1 MSGRLMIFIRVIA
14 LPCLMVL
21 AMTSASFGATFR
33 FDPVSVANPP
43 APPVTFLDQYPY
55 ERVAYPWAIGY
66 DPGGVGTSD
75 WLTSYNPVR
84 FQVTKIVA
92 PITKVSIRVWI
103 QHENI
108 NELTLTLYSPDG
120 TRVRLVQRLGKAN
133 DPNVDMALGGFAQY
147 VEFMSVDE
155 PTPPLITAATSLINN
170 GSLVPAGRY
179 RPLETLGIFNGKSG
193 TQANGIWRLTVQDS
207 EASGFVGLFYGAR
220 LYLTQDGGVHIWTGS
235 TGVGA
240 DTNWSNPANWDV
252 GFGPPDVNQTNT
264 LAFPAGAASLLPFN
278 DFNNTVP
285 TIATIASVNYPIAP
299 FFTVPAA
306 DSGQIVAL
314 TMSTSPTQPVNVS
327 TAWAALV
334 TAAYVGDDLIIAN
347 DLVAAAT
354 GTFRVLAVNKIGFYS
369 LTIVRVGAAGT
380 GTVVAGGGPTA
391 TMQLIRHLDT
401 LEIGGVNFTG
411 ENYAIT
417 GSPVIVTDRA
427 QFINPYGVNNTW
439 ALNSAMEAGVTFLD
453 INGGVLRLTGI
464 WSGAGGFTKED
475 LGTVELTR
483 ANSFTGQT
491 LIKGGI
497 IDVTNTNALGSSVVT
512 VVNGVVNGDTVIRDG
527 GTLRVA
533 AGLTMFEKVTISG
546 LGASTPLTPPIG
558 ALVFSGNA
566 TYTGD
571 LALKAS
577 GNSTISVLAGA
588 VILSSIV
595 PELSDS
601 TYSLSIAN
609 AGTVAINSPLPIF
622 TNLSLAGGATTFGA
636 AQPNLANLTLTGA
649 GLNSGANAMT
659 IIGSVS
665 SGASATTSTLNGSL
679 NLKGTGHVVN
689 VAAGAAGAG
698 GSANITS
705 SDLIVTATTTNG
717 SFTKT
722 GGGVMRISNAP
733 GVAATVNEGTLA
745 SVSAV
750 TCSIGSI
757 AVNSGAVLSPA
768 GRWDVGS
775 AVTLATSSALILPL
789 GATAPTPLIY
799 TLGSVTLD
807 AGGAVGGVSGAVLQ
821 PYSGAGTTIINAGTV
836 TGLFSGMPNG
846 AGITYTAT
854 TVNLFAS
861 GSRSL
866 KFIPTAYTAN
876 ENAGSVQVT
885 VMWTGGT
892 GTQPLLRNYGGG
904 VKNNLDVQFLGLSGV
919 AGASDT
925 VIYTVP
931 IVQNRIQSGDQTTNL
946 VIVPQDGSLVT
957 NSAILTI
964 IDDDFSEGKKCGF
977 GTGLTVFL
985 LFAFALFFGL
995 RLRRR

>member
-1 MSGRLMIFIRVIA
+1 MSGRLHFFIRAIA

-21 AMTSASFGATFR
+21 AMTSASFAATFR
-33 FDPVSVANPP
+33 YDPISIANPP

-55 ERVAYPWAIGY
+55 EQQPYPWFIGY
-66 DPGGVGTSD
+66 DPSGVGTSN

-92 PITKVSIRVWI
+92 PIIKVSIRVWI

-120 TRVRLVQRLGKAN
+120 TRVRLAQRLGKTD
-133 DPNVDMALGGFAQY
+133 DPNVVMSAGGFAQY

-155 PTPPLITAATSLINN
+155 PTPPLITAPTSLINN

-179 RPLETLGIFNGKSG
+179 RPAETLGIFNGKTG

-207 EASGFVGLFYGAR
+207 VDSGFTGAFYGAR
-220 LYLTQDGGVHIWTGS
+220 LYITQDGGVHVWTGS

-264 LAFPAGAASLLPFN
+264 LAFPSGAASLLPFN

-285 TIATIASVNYPIAP
+285 TISTIASVNYPIAP

-306 DSGQIVAL
+306 DSGQAVVL
-314 TMSTSPTQPVNVS
+314 TMSTAPAQPVNVS

-380 GTVVAGGGPTA
+380 GTVVAGGGPNA

-401 LEIGGVNFTG
+401 LEIGGVNFIG
-411 ENYAIT
+411 EDYNIT

-427 QFINPYGVNNTW
+427 QFVNPYGVNNKW
-439 ALNSAMEAGVTFLD
+439 ALNSAIEAGIAFLD
-453 INGGVLRLTGI
+453 INGGVLHLTGI
-464 WSGAGGFTKED
+464 WSGAGGFTKEG
-475 LGTVELTR
+475 LGTAELTR

-497 IDVTNTNALGSSVVT
+497 IDITNANALGANAT
-512 VVNGVVNGDTVIRDG
+512 GGDTVIRDG

-533 AGLTMFEKVTISG
+533 AGLTVYEKVTISG

-566 TYTGD
+566 TYAGD

-665 SGASATTSTLNGSL
+665 SGASATTSTLRSSASGSL

-789 GATAPTPLIY
+789 GATFPLPTPRIN

-821 PYSGAGTTIINAGTV
+821 VYSGDGTTIINAGSV

-846 AGITYTAT
+846 AGITYPAT
-854 TVNLFAS
+854 TVDLFAS
-861 GSRSL
+861 GNRSL

-885 VMWTGGT
+885 VMWTGVT

-919 AGASDT
+919 AGASNT
-925 VIYTVP
+925 VIFTVP

-964 IDDDFSEGKKCGF
+964 IDDDFSEGKKCGL

-985 LFAFALFFGL
+985 LFGFALFFGL